1 MTHRVAQL
9 TCKIA
14 TAPSRITP
22 LALTAPRIPQS
33 MSRTLDQLL
42 AAPVP
47 DPTDFPAQAI
57 APGLRQLDG
66 ALRCTICGEL
76 FDGPV
81 SVSCGHS
88 FCSGCIRATMATKQE
103 CPICRHSA
111 NEGSLRVNIQV
122 EDIVTAWKAARPY
135 MLKLAKEDEQAQT
148 EEPAA
153 GKKRKRGKE
162 RGSSRSPL
170 SPERSARLKRE
181 PPADDDIEMIGS
193 STPPSADNEPAYS
206 EPVDCP
212 ACHKRIKY
220 GDADA
225 HLGSDCKR
233 FLYYPKSNSSSS
245 SAAWSKLLGSNADPG
260 KARGKQKEDMKES
273 SLPKVSYDTLKDK
286 KIRELLADEKLPT
299 TGDRSACVTRHKK
312 WVMLYNA
319 NLDRS
324 SANRKT
330 RSQLQRELKKWEED
344 VKPRSSKKPAV
355 EDAGAYVRTHSD
367 DFKRLIEQ
375 ARASRPKKEQ
385 QNGQLDAPSGPSGAN
400 EDGAAAGEGQ
410 SSSTTPCSGGR
421 PPASSSS
428 PAKPKE
434 VIELD
439 SSQESA
445 PADS

>member
-1 MTHRVAQL
+1 
-9 TCKIA
+9 
-14 TAPSRITP
+14 
-22 LALTAPRIPQS
+22 
-33 MSRTLDQLL
+33 
-42 AAPVP
+42 
-47 DPTDFPAQAI
+47 
-57 APGLRQLDG
+57 
-66 ALRCTICGEL
+66 
-76 FDGPV
+76 
-81 SVSCGHS
+81 
-88 FCSGCIRATMATKQE
+88 MATKQE

-153 GKKRKRGKE
+153 EKKRKRGKE

-181 PPADDDIEMIGS
+181 PPADDDIEMTGS
-193 STPPSADNEPAYS
+193 STPPSADNELIASASSTPQ
-206 EPVDCP
+206 
-212 ACHKRIKY
+212 IQ
-220 GDADA
+220 
-225 HLGSDCKR
+225 
-233 FLYYPKSNSSSS
+233 SSSS
-245 SAAWSKLLGSNADPG
+245 SAAWSKLLGSNVDPG

-299 TGDRSACVTRHKK
+299 TGDRSTCVTRHKK